1 MTRLN
6 IIQLFCW
13 SLFIFLGLFM
23 GFADL
28 MWRSFHPVFNGD
40 NFALA
45 GFSLLMITLV
55 AIANPVLYKW
65 FEK

>member
-1 MTRLN
+1 MSTFN
-6 IIQLFCW
+6 YIQLFCW
-13 SLFIFLGLFM
+13 CLFIILGLFM

-28 MWRSFHPVFNGD
+28 IWRSFYPVFNGD

-55 AIANPVLYKW
+55 AIANPIAYKW